1 MRTDEAGN
9 SCPETLG
16 EYRDLVMALCG
27 DENNPAVKFLDRK
40 IADQGRD
47 EKVMA
52 PDGQMRMIL
61 IPLMMG
67 DLPGEPEG
75 DGSRTR

>member
-1 MRTDEAGN
+1 MRKDEAGN

-27 DENNPAVKFLDRK
+27 DEANPAVKFLDRK

-47 EKVMA
+47 EKVIVH
-52 PDGQMRMIL
+52 DSQMRMML
-61 IPLMMG
+61 IPMMMG
-67 DLPGEPEG
+67 ALPGEPDEDNHG
-75 DGSRTR
+75 